1 MKKVILTLAI
11 ALGSLTTFAAIT
23 APTTFNNTIVTNV
36 QDEYTEVALDALP
49 VPVKAT
55 AATSFPNSKLTK
67 AYKNEK
73 NEYKLEIVMGDTT
86 HEVFMD
92 ANGTIIKK

>member
-1 MKKVILTLAI
+1 MKKVILTLAL
-11 ALGSLTTFAAIT
+11 ALGSLVTFA
-23 APTTFNNTIVTNV
+23 TTTNSTTLNSVKVINV
-36 QDEYTEVALDALP
+36 QDEYTEVALDSLP

-55 AATSFPNSKLTK
+55 AETSFPNSKLTK

-86 HEVFMD
+86 HTIYTD

>member
-11 ALGSLTTFAAIT
+11 ALGSLTTFAA
-23 APTTFNNTIVTNV
+23 TTNSATLNNSIVVNI
-36 QDEYTEVALDALP
+36 QDEYTEVALDSLP

-73 NEYKLEIVMGDTT
+73 GDYKLEIVMGDTT

>member
-11 ALGSLTTFAAIT
+11 ALGSLTTFAA
-23 APTTFNNTIVTNV
+23 TTVLTSNNGIIINV
-36 QDEYTEVALDALP
+36 QEEYTEVALDALP

-86 HEVFMD
+86 HEIFMD
-92 ANGTIIKK
+92 ANGSIIKK

>member
-11 ALGSLTTFAAIT
+11 ALGSLTTFAGTSILLT
-23 APTTFNNTIVTNV
+23 NSDLVINV
-36 QDEYTEVALDALP
+36 QDEYTEVALDSLP

-86 HEVFMD
+86 HTIYTD

>member
-11 ALGSLTTFAAIT
+11 ALGSLTTFAANT
-23 APTTFNNTIVTNV
+23 APTTNIEIVTNV

-86 HEVFMD
+86 HEIFMD
-92 ANGTIIKK
+92 ANGSIIKK